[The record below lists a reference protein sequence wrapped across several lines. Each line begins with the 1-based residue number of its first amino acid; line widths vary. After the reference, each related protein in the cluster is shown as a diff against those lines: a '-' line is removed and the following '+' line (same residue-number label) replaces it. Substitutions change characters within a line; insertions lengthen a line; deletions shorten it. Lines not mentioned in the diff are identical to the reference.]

1 MSINNID
8 KIFRDGMRD
17 SKPEVPGYVW
27 DQIADSL
34 DGKRKKKRTV
44 WYVAASVAILLG
56 AGAFLMKTD
65 ASQPMP
71 VATEQSSPS
80 GEPVMHS
87 AEIMATP
94 MYADSA
100 VYVSDSAR

>member
-17 SKPEVPGYVW
+17 ATPEVPEYVW
-27 DQIADSL
+27 EQVNDSL
-34 DGKRKKKRTV
+34 NGARKKKRTV